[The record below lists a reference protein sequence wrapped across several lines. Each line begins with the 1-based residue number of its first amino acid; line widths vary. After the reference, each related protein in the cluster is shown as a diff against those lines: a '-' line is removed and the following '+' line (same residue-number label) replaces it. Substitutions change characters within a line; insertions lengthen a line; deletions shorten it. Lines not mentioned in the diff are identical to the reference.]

1 MMAEK
6 ILNEDSLGKITFDDE
21 KSLLTLEWTE
31 ATKERLGPH
40 FQGILYILAGY
51 ALQKKSKRIF
61 VDAGKFLFRPSD
73 ELMGPWRTKNIT
85 PLYNEAGVEKFAF
98 LFPPGAPTPP
108 SGQNMPNENFPTGF
122 FTTKDELM
130 KWIFE

>member
-31 ATKERLGPH
+31 ATKEMLGPH

-61 VDAGKFLFRPSD
+61 VDAGKFLFKASD
-73 ELMGPWRTKNIT
+73 ELIGPWRTKNIT

>member
-21 KSLLTLEWTE
+21 KSLLTLKWTE
-31 ATKERLGPH
+31 ATRDMVGPH
-40 FQGILYILAGY
+40 FQGMLYILAGY

-61 VDAGKFLFRPSD
+61 VDAGKFLFKASD
-73 ELMGPWRTKNIT
+73 ELIGPWRTKNIT

-98 LFPPGAPTPP
+98 PFPPGAPTPP
-108 SGQNMPNENFPTGF
+108 SGQNMPDENFPTGF

>member
-21 KSLLTLEWTE
+21 KSLLTLKWTE
-31 ATKERLGPH
+31 ATRDMVGPH
-40 FQGILYILAGY
+40 FQGMLYILAGY

-61 VDAGKFLFRPSD
+61 VDAGKFLFKASD
-73 ELMGPWRTKNIT
+73 ELIGPWRTKNIT

-108 SGQNMPNENFPTGF
+108 SGQNMPDENFPTGF

-130 KWIFE
+130 KWFFE